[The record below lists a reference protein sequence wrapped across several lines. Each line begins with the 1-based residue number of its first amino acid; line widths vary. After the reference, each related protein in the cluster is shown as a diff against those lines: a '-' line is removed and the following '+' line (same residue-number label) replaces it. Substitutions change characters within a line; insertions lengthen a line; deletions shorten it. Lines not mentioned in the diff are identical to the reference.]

1 MVIRKRNIR
10 AGIRERV
17 RKRLIPLLRS
27 DTVSWVVH
35 QTLFRPIVI
44 GDPSRLHMHETVR
57 RNEIIVNLASGSVTI
72 GAELFCGH
80 FVALLT
86 GTHDHHQFG
95 RDRRLAIPREG
106 RDIVIGEGVWLASR
120 ATVLGPCRI
129 GDHAVV
135 AAGALVKDDVPPY
148 AIVAGVPATIKRY
161 RFPEK
166 TIERL
171 LRLKWWD
178 LELSKLSGLPFRDVE
193 RCLDMIEAIRAK
205 VDLATAE

>member
-72 GAELFCGH
+72 GAESFCGH

-148 AIVAGVPATIKRY
+148 AIVAGVPARVVGSVRPDHDTPGSPNGDASEFIT
-161 RFPEK
+161 P
-166 TIERL
+166 
-171 LRLKWWD
+171 
-178 LELSKLSGLPFRDVE
+178 GL
-193 RCLDMIEAIRAK
+193 
-205 VDLATAE
+205 